1 MSDAIQFHSRVG
13 DDGILNVQLNLG
25 RSEATKEVLVTV
37 EPICTEGKATEASAM
52 PWHEFVEQ
60 TYGSCV
66 DLRLERHEQG
76 IFENR
81 EPIA

>member
-13 DDGILNVQLNLG
+13 GDGILNVRINMG
-25 RSEATKEVLVTV
+25 RTEATKEVLVTV
-37 EPICTEGKATEASAM
+37 EPIGTESEPTEASAM

-60 TYGSCV
+60 TYGSCA
-66 DLRLERHEQG
+66 DLQLERLEQG
-76 IFENR
+76 VFENR

>member
-13 DDGILNVQLNLG
+13 DDGVLNVRLNLG
-25 RSEATKEVLVTV
+25 RTEADKEVLVTV
-37 EPICTEGKATEASAM
+37 EPIRTEGETTEASAM

-60 TYGSCV
+60 TYGSCA